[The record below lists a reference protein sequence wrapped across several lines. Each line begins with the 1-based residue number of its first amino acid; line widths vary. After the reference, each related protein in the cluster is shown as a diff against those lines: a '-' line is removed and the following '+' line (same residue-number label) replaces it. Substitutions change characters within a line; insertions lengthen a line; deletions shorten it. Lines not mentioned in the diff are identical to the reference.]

1 MINEPY
7 LEAAGSTTYEMGA
20 CYNVSVECQ
29 VRARIYQLWLASD
42 VDIISNMSGRL
53 SISSPLKTS

>member
-29 VRARIYQLWLASD
+29 V
-42 VDIISNMSGRL
+42 
-53 SISSPLKTS
+53 SPYSAEDWSQWPIL

>member
-29 VRARIYQLWLASD
+29 V
-42 VDIISNMSGRL
+42 
-53 SISSPLKTS
+53 SPYLTKE